1 MTGLAQK
8 RISSKEKIG
17 TRMHNGALTVPHWQ
31 CHTGTVWQAVL
42 ALQSSAELP
51 KPEEATRTAALNKWL
66 HHRRCS

>member
-42 ALQSSAELP
+42 ALQSSAEL
-51 KPEEATRTAALNKWL
+51 
-66 HHRRCS
+66 H